1 MQTSNYR
8 QRKTSPEWVLRLFVQ
23 KEKLEAGTGQLVEK
37 RAKPTSA
44 AETEQERE
52 SLHSSRLLPLE
63 HQKFKWLEDN
73 GYGTQVTMGETPPC
87 WLSTNVPQDARQQH
101 ADQHQIWAEKKAAYN
116 DKQAIA
122 AKHFLDTA
130 NQALQQENWETNT
143 LGVESKLF
151 LATNHHVFESG
162 SQVEVWFAPRY
173 GSQYEKVTFPL
184 CDEQGDLWLRH
195 VNGEDPDVALLPIT
209 MKSGELYSI
218 SGLLPEQQL

>member
-1 MQTSNYR
+1 M
-8 QRKTSPEWVLRLFVQ
+8 
-23 KEKLEAGTGQLVEK
+23 
-37 RAKPTSA
+37 
-44 AETEQERE
+44 
-52 SLHSSRLLPLE
+52 
-63 HQKFKWLEDN
+63 
-73 GYGTQVTMGETPPC
+73 QVTMGETPPC

-195 VNGEDPDVALLPIT
+195 VNGEDPDLALLPIT
-209 MKSGELYSI
+209 MKSGQ
-218 SGLLPEQQL
+218 LLFFGCIECRTSDCVSSRTNCVVSVVTLHQQVCDSVLLLFVVHWNCDLAAPSV